1 MVGIA
6 PAKLE
11 GHAAED
17 EPEQHGGERCI
28 KRGQD
33 DRIGKRKGGEQP
45 AAAEHQPGL
54 IAVPNGRN
62 GVHRLIALLAELE
75 QREENADA
83 EIKAIHHHISG
94 NGKGDQ
100 EGPDDGEIHGVL
112 VSIVTRAQAGD
123 QWDFVIDREAR
134 VPSWTPA
141 SAGVTTCY
149 HDEFSGLL
157 TAADGVMPA
166 LRMGAFTGSAS
177 PSRGGL
183 AIRRRIYQVPAAK
196 TAK

>member
-1 MVGIA
+1 MVRHRGA
-6 PAKLE
+6 LALTAV
-11 GHAAED
+11 AAF
-17 EPEQHGGERCI
+17 
-28 KRGQD
+28 
-33 DRIGKRKGGEQP
+33 
-45 AAAEHQPGL
+45 
-54 IAVPNGRN
+54 
-62 GVHRLIALLAELE
+62 IALSLARSPARSSGISHTGRRGTSTGRVTADFNGDGYADLAVAVLYASTP
-75 QREENADA
+75 NASQAGGVDV
-83 EIKAIHHHISG
+83 IYG
-94 NGKGDQ
+94 
-100 EGPDDGEIHGVL
+100 GPDGLQSTSPAPQFWTADSSGMP
-112 VSIVTRAQAGD
+112 TPAQAGD

-134 VPSWTPA
+134 APTWTPA